1 MCKIGFFL
9 LINES
14 YTYPPI
20 IGVIISYLYEIR
32 FWNSYLPTFL
42 QVVMKYPVLFFWQCP
57 LAKELLEVAEEYQ
70 LQKLKELCELKLSS
84 SVDIGNC
91 IDLLVLSDINQAS
104 TLKTAAL
111 NFVNKNLKQI
121 EISELKTKLSDSP
134 SLLVKVLEKNLQEED
149 FDVSAKKKIK
159 LS

>member
-1 MCKIGFFL
+1 M
-9 LINES
+9 
-14 YTYPPI
+14 
-20 IGVIISYLYEIR
+20 
-32 FWNSYLPTFL
+32 
-42 QVVMKYPVLFFWQCP
+42 
-57 LAKELLEVAEEYQ
+57 LEVAEEYQ
-70 LQKLKELCELKLSS
+70 LEKLKELCELKLSS

-111 NFVNKNLKQI
+111 NFVNNNLKKI
-121 EISELKTKLSDSP
+121 EISELKTKLSHSP
-134 SLLVKVLEKNLQEED
+134 SLLVNVLEKNLQEED